1 MVKNIILDI
10 GGILFDDSKENID
23 KVLKEDSSCIYKKA
37 FGTTFKD
44 CLLGKITVSEHIET
58 FKNTKEYNKI
68 KYILDKENLKI
79 SYPLM
84 EKNFEFVC
92 DLKKKGYHL
101 FLLSNITEDSYHYIK
116 NVIDLDQIFDGGIYS
131 YQEKVIKPDPAIYRL
146 IIKKYCLNKEET
158 IFFDDNEKNVM
169 AARQCGI
176 SSFVFHNVRDIVK
189 HL

>member
-1 MVKNIILDI
+1 
-10 GGILFDDSKENID
+10 
-23 KVLKEDSSCIYKKA
+23 
-37 FGTTFKD
+37 
-44 CLLGKITVSEHIET
+44 
-58 FKNTKEYNKI
+58 
-68 KYILDKENLKI
+68 
-79 SYPLM
+79 M